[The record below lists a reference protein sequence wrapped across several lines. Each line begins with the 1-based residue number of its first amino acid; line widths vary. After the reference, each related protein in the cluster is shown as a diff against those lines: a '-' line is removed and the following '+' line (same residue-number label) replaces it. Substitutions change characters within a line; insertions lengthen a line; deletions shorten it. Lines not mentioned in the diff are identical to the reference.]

1 MHEQDLCPEVLW
13 EGQLGASLEKALDP
27 GWSAHFP
34 LASLPWSAGT
44 QEAWAHQAS
53 RLRACCGGRVF
64 QPRGSFELVGGKEAM
79 RD

>member
-34 LASLPWSAGT
+34 LASLLWSAGT
-44 QEAWAHQAS
+44 QEAAHQAS
-53 RLRACCGGRVF
+53 RLRACWGGRCSS
-64 QPRGSFELVGGKEAM
+64 QGGPLSWWVEKQQ
-79 RD
+79 